1 MTVVVLLSRDRP
13 EQSRGEG
20 KGGVVQGKQLL
31 VSETRG
37 LAQDPPSTVIW
48 AMAVWASVSLS
59 AALKA
64 LQWVLL
70 KNVA

>member
-1 MTVVVLLSRDRP
+1 MIVVVLLSRDKP
-13 EQSRGEG
+13 EQSKGEDEG
-20 KGGVVQGKQLL
+20 EWCREKQLL

-48 AMAVWASVSLS
+48 AMAVWASVSPS

-70 KNVA
+70 ENVA